1 MSGEVVTCLKR
12 HSESSLEP
20 DGSLGAAYIC
30 PISGNLLDENE
41 HVEKAKIFITMMRMI
56 INIKMRAK

>member
-20 DGSLGAAYIC
+20 DGSLGAA
-30 PISGNLLDENE
+30 G
-41 HVEKAKIFITMMRMI
+41 TMMGRRI
-56 INIKMRAK
+56 FVPSLEICWTKMST